1 MTACYFFKSTSSQ
14 GDIVAGR
21 ITGTAELTIGA
32 VARQAAVRTSA
43 LRYYESVG
51 LLRAP
56 RRVSGRRV
64 YDADVLG
71 ILRLVKL
78 AQGAGFTVAE
88 IRHLLHGFNR
98 TTPASERWQAMA
110 AGKLRDV
117 KLLIDRAHE
126 MQRVLEALMTCKCTD
141 LADCVRPA
149 RRSAGR

>member
-1 MTACYFFKSTSSQ
+1 VADRTA
-14 GDIVAGR
+14 
-21 ITGTAELTIGA
+21 GTAGLTIGA

-51 LLRAP
+51 VLRPP

-64 YDADVLG
+64 YDADVLD

-88 IRHLLHGFNR
+88 IRRLLHGFDR

-117 KLLIDRAHE
+117 KLLIDRARE
-126 MQRVLEALMTCKCTD
+126 MQRVLEALMTCKCAD

-149 RRSAGR
+149 RPIAARRRGVPDR